1 MSWMRNGIAGA
12 VVTGAAAVAVV
23 PPSAASTPRAHAAGC
38 VRASDIEAIIDD
50 SGSMLATDRD
60 KLRVKGLKLLINT
73 LSPGTRLGAVEFGG
87 KFFSGDPSVAS
98 DTVFSP
104 EPVGANAA
112 AMGQALDAK
121 INGDNGGTDYN
132 AAFAQS
138 DQDNPAA
145 NARIFLTDGGHDIG
159 NYNNGHLVHKVPTF
173 VIGFSS
179 AVTSAGNQA
188 RLRRIASDTGG
199 VYYPQT
205 DSSRLQSVMN
215 TIGAALTCGTPPQ
228 NFNDTLKQGASK
240 SHSVAI
246 GAKTKSVQVAL
257 TWPSPLDRFAIS
269 NLRLV
274 NNRGKTIATASR
286 VKKLKITVTKSSTFI
301 LLKVSNLTRGS
312 LRFKVKALKIGSGHP
327 KVRLTT
333 QVRQAK

>member
-1 MSWMRNGIAGA
+1 MRWMGTGIAGA
-12 VVTGAAAVAVV
+12 VVTTAAAVAVV
-23 PPSAASTPRAHAAGC
+23 PPGAASTMRAHATGC

-50 SGSMLATDRD
+50 SGSMIATDRD
-60 KLRVKGLKLLINT
+60 KLRVKGIKLLINT

-87 KFFSGDPSVAS
+87 KFFSGDTNLAS
-98 DTVFSP
+98 DTVFAP
-104 EPVGANAA
+104 EPVGPNAA

-121 INGDNGGTDYN
+121 IKGDNGGTDYN

-138 DQDNPAA
+138 DQDNPTAD
-145 NARIFLTDGGHDIG
+145 ARIFLTDGGHDIG
-159 NYNNGHLVHKVPTF
+159 SYNNGHLVHRVPTY

-179 AVTSAGNQA
+179 GVASAGDQA

-215 TIGAALTCGTPPQ
+215 TIGATLTCGTPPRS
-228 NFNDTLKQGASK
+228 FNDNLKQGASK

-257 TWPSPLDRFAIS
+257 TWPSPLDRFTIS

-274 NNRGKTIATASR
+274 NNRGKTIATSSR

-301 LLKVSNLTRGS
+301 LLKVSNLSRGS
-312 LRFKVKALKIGSGHP
+312 LRFKVKAVRIRSGHP

-333 QVRQAK
+333 QIRQTK

>member
-1 MSWMRNGIAGA
+1 
-12 VVTGAAAVAVV
+12 
-23 PPSAASTPRAHAAGC
+23 
-38 VRASDIEAIIDD
+38 
-50 SGSMLATDRD
+50 
-60 KLRVKGLKLLINT
+60 VKGLKLLINT
-73 LSPGTRLGAVEFGG
+73 LSPGTLLGAVEFGG
-87 KFFSGDPSVAS
+87 KFFPSDPSVAS

-104 EPVGANAA
+104 EPVGPNAA
-112 AMGQALDAK
+112 AMGQAMDAK
-121 INGDNGGTDYN
+121 IKADNGGTDYN
-132 AAFAQS
+132 AAFSQS
-138 DQDNPAA
+138 DHDNPGAK
-145 NARIFLTDGGHDIG
+145 ARIFLTDGGHDIG
-159 NYNNGHLVHKVPTF
+159 TYNNGHRVHNVPTF

-188 RLRRIASDTGG
+188 RLQQIAADTGG

-215 TIGAALTCGTPPQ
+215 TIGAALTCSTPPQ
-228 NFNDTLKQGASK
+228 SFNDNLKQGASK
-240 SHSVAI
+240 AHSVAI

-257 TWPSPLDRFAIS
+257 TWSSPLDRFAIS

-286 VKKLKITVTKSSTFI
+286 VKKLKIRLTKSSTFI
-301 LLKVSNLTRGS
+301 LLKVSNLSRGS

-333 QVRQAK
+333 QIRQGK